1 MRIKTEYQCPSVVD
15 SLLDP
20 LDPVVPVGGPL
31 VGCVIHHLLHV
42 VSRLQVVQMQ
52 HKTPP
57 QVFQRLRQ
65 EARQP
70 RLHHLLHRVVDML
83 LVLPHHQERLD
94 HQVEVQAERL
104 TVDRPAHDFDHLLS
118 QLEIGTFELH
128 IPGWGDIEDKPKVNV
143 DEVALVVDEDVA
155 VMAVLYLQD
164 VRDNRV
170 GRLRLYEIVAGLLEI
185 QVVFR
190 AEFVDEVLV
199 QRLFVDLADS
209 VSGEGVGHAFDD
221 TADVEL
227 FTRAIRDCFVRVQEQ
242 IQVVLLKDLLHESD
256 DLQGQAVLPD
266 IVEHFEDAGDL
277 GSGCFGGHWG
287 FGWGC

>member
-1 MRIKTEYQCPSVVD
+1 
-15 SLLDP
+15 
-20 LDPVVPVGGPL
+20 
-31 VGCVIHHLLHV
+31 
-42 VSRLQVVQMQ
+42 
-52 HKTPP
+52 
-57 QVFQRLRQ
+57 
-65 EARQP
+65 
-70 RLHHLLHRVVDML
+70 ML
-83 LVLPHHQERLD
+83 LVLPHHQECLD
-94 HQVEVQAERL
+94 HQVQVQAERL

-118 QLEIGTFELH
+118 QLEFGTFELH
-128 IPGWGDIEDKPKVNV
+128 IPGRGDIEDKAEINV

-155 VMAVLYLQD
+155 VMPVLYLQD